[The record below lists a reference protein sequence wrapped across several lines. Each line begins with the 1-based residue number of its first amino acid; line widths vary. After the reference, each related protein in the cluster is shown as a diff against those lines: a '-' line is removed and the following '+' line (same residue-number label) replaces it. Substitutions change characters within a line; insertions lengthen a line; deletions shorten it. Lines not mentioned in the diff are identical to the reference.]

1 VSSPS
6 FTNQLRERRRRAGL
20 TQAELGARAGVSRQA
35 VAAIEAGRHAP
46 AVDAALRLAAALA
59 TTVEQLFA
67 AGPAPAA
74 AVRPALGDQLAP
86 GVPLR
91 LGRVGALLVAAPLAD
106 HGTAG
111 AGFSLPDAILRPE
124 GLERFTGPEPD
135 GLVLAGCDP
144 ALGLA
149 EAMLQGAGSARLRAM
164 PASTGAALAGLGRGT
179 LHAAAV
185 HGRPGRLPPPP
196 RPVRRIHLA
205 RWQVGLGIDPALE
218 ARDLEAI
225 LERRVDLIQR
235 DRSAAS
241 QAALARAARRLGRS
255 PVGGTRATGHLDAA
269 RRAAGSGRAAVTTEA
284 AARAFGLRFVSL
296 EEHTVEVWVDE
307 AWWSHPGVAAL
318 GELLASADFA
328 RRLGGFGGYE
338 LAGSGSQLTG

>member
-1 VSSPS
+1 VSAPPPP
-6 FTNQLRERRRRAGL
+6 NQIRERRRRGGL
-20 TQAELGARAGVSRQA
+20 TQAELALRAGVSRQA

-46 AVDAALRLAAALA
+46 AVDAALRLAAALE
-59 TTVEQLFA
+59 TTVEQLFGA
-67 AGPAPAA
+67 DPAPASP
-74 AVRPALGDQLAP
+74 VRPAMGDRLAP

-91 LGRVGALLVAAPLAD
+91 LGRVGAVLVAAPLAD

-111 AGFSLPDAILRPE
+111 AGFSLPDAILHPE
-124 GLERFTGPEPD
+124 GLERFNGPEPD

-149 EAMLQGAGSARLRAM
+149 EAMLQGAGAARLRAM
-164 PASTGAALAGLGRGT
+164 PASTGAALTGLKRGT

-185 HGRPGRLPPPP
+185 HGRPGRLPRPP

-218 ARDLEAI
+218 ASDLEAL
-225 LERRVDLIQR
+225 LERHIDLIQR

-255 PVGGTRATGHLDAA
+255 PGAGARATGHLDAA
-269 RRAAGSGRAAVTTEA
+269 RQAAGTGRAAVTTEA
-284 AARAFGLRFVSL
+284 AAHAFGLRFVSL
-296 EEHTVEVWVDE
+296 EEHTVEIWVDE
-307 AWWSHPGVAAL
+307 TWWSHPGVAAL
-318 GELLASADFA
+318 GDLLGTAAFA
-328 RRLGGFGGYE
+328 RRLAGFGGYD
-338 LAGSGSQLTG
+338 LTGSGRLVSG

>member
-1 VSSPS
+1 VSSPA
-6 FTNQLRERRRRAGL
+6 FPNQLRTRRRHAGL
-20 TQAELGARAGVSRQA
+20 TQAALAGRAGVSRQA

-46 AVDAALRLAAALA
+46 AVDAALRLAAALE
-59 TTVEQLFA
+59 TTVEQLFGA
-67 AGPAPAA
+67 EPAPGCP
-74 AVRPALGDQLAP
+74 VRPALGDHLAP

-91 LGRVGALLVAAPLAD
+91 LGRVGPSLVAAPLAD

-124 GLERFTGPEPD
+124 GLERFAGPEPD

-149 EAMLQGAGSARLRAM
+149 EAMLQGAGPARLRAL
-164 PASTGAALAGLGRGT
+164 PASTGAALAGLERGT

-185 HGRPGRLPPPP
+185 HGRAGRLPPPP

-218 ARDLEAI
+218 ADDLEAV
-225 LERRVDLIQR
+225 LERRIGLIQR

-241 QAALARAARRLGRS
+241 QAALARAARRLGRA
-255 PVGGTRATGHLDAA
+255 PAGGPRATGHLDAA
-269 RRAAGSGRAAVTTEA
+269 RQAAGTGRAAVTTEA
-284 AARAFGLRFVSL
+284 AAHAFGLRFVSL
-296 EEHTVEVWVDE
+296 EEHTVEIWVDE
-307 AWWSHPGVAAL
+307 TWWSHPGVAAL
-318 GELLASADFA
+318 GDLIATAAFA
-328 RRLGGFGGYE
+328 RRLAGFGGYD
-338 LAGSGSQLTG
+338 LTGSGRLLSG